1 MAIEFI
7 TKETLIGLGASVS
20 VAINGWMAFSR
31 FWLTN
36 KVRTEN
42 DNQHI
47 DMLERQEKLIDRL
60 EANNEELRKEIGD
73 KEQTI
78 RDYWK
83 TITETQSRLQII
95 EYSQKQLVEQNE
107 SLKNQVGELTTSN
120 MNLIREI
127 NQLRTSLGVPR

>member
-7 TKETLIGLGASVS
+7 TKETLIGMGASVS

-36 KVRTEN
+36 KVRNEN
-42 DNQHI
+42 DNQHV

-60 EANNEELRKEIGD
+60 EANNEELRKEVGD
-73 KEQTI
+73 KEKTI

-83 TITETQSRLQII
+83 TITETQARLQII
-95 EYSQKQLVEQNE
+95 ENSQQLLVEQNE
-107 SLKNQVGELTTSN
+107 SLKNQVSDLTTSN
-120 MNLIREI
+120 KNLISEI